1 MPLTFRLIGTSLN
14 GKFLQITQNL
24 EGAINME
31 YINKLFKTLEF
42 SDSEISNIRFIT
54 ESEQIKNDE
63 KTFIIT
69 NEEER
74 LIHVFSSD
82 METRAKLQHTFIKH
96 GTEVE
101 HIKPIQHRQMQV
113 SESKPDPEISMPLQ
127 QKQDT
132 MPIMTSEIIS
142 KMNTETIKL
151 LSDPDF
157 ATIVEIYFRNPNVFN
172 KFSKYIQKGTFVI
185 ETQQQVEVSQEQLET
200 FKELAS
206 KISLNIPE
214 ELKISMLIKHNGH
227 LNLAMRDIISE
238 IVSAK

>member
-1 MPLTFRLIGTSLN
+1 MPLTFRLIGSTLN

-24 EGAINME
+24 EGAINIE
-31 YINKLFKTLEF
+31 YINKMFKTLEF
-42 SDSEISNIRFIT
+42 NDSEISNIRFIT

-63 KTFIIT
+63 KTFVIT

-82 METRAKLQHTFIKH
+82 IEIRAKLQHTFIKH

-101 HIKPIQHRQMQV
+101 QLKSIQPKEIQAT
-113 SESKPDPEISMPLQ
+113 ETKPDPEISMPLP

-132 MPIMTSEIIS
+132 LPVMTPEIIS

-157 ATIVEIYFRNPNVFN
+157 STIVEIYFRNPNVFN
-172 KFSKYIQKGTFVI
+172 KFSKYIQKGTFVV
-185 ETQQQVEVSQEQLET
+185 ESQQQNELSQEQLET
-200 FKELAS
+200 FKELAT
-206 KISLNIPE
+206 KISLNVSE
-214 ELKISMLIKHNGH
+214 ELKIKMLIKHNGH

-238 IVSAK
+238 MVSAK